1 MKINNM
7 SLKKKIAGLGL
18 FLLLVAV
25 TIISLLVV
33 TCFTITSSLND
44 VDINDGIRIAALRGN
59 IAMLKARQ
67 YEAEFLNR
75 HDEKWVG
82 RVEKSVEEVTQA
94 LDQIDRLNTNV
105 KIKEHSSRARQLGKA
120 YVAQFKQLVVT
131 AKGSNFD
138 QTVILEGLEE
148 LRDVVNDFEPQLD
161 NYIPKIA
168 GERADHASKKLDV
181 TITRA
186 KRFMM
191 LVLLGSLV
199 AQLALLVLLTA
210 PVLKSLSA
218 MSDRLRDIATGEG
231 DLTKRIEVNSGDEI
245 GETAGWFNTFV
256 EKLNGIIKQVAG
268 RSAELTTQSRH
279 LSDTA
284 ESMAQGVEEVSA
296 RTAGLA
302 TAAEEMSATSQDIAQ
317 NCLLAAE
324 NAEAVSQAA
333 VAGSAVV
340 GGTINSMQRMAE
352 NVNQTAAR
360 VDTLGH
366 KTDQIGN
373 IITTIED
380 IADQTNL
387 LALNAAIEAARAGE
401 MGRGFAVVAD
411 EVRALAERTTRAT
424 REINEMIKAIQ
435 KETRDAVGAM
445 KASIGEVGGAV
456 DGSRESGAV
465 LADISCK
472 IGELSQQLNQIATA
486 AEQQTA
492 TTMEISSSIQNA
504 SMTLDE
510 TARTA
515 RGTNSA
521 VRDLDRVAEE
531 LNRLVSGFRLA

>member
-1 MKINNM
+1 MKINAV

-18 FLLLVAV
+18 FLLLVAAAI
-25 TIISLLVV
+25 TSLLVV
-33 TCFTITSSLND
+33 TCFTITASLRE
-44 VDINDGIRIAALRGN
+44 VDKNDGIRIAALRGN
-59 IAMLKARQ
+59 IAMLKARE

-75 HDEKWVG
+75 HDEKWLG

-94 LDQIDRLNTNV
+94 LDKIDSLNTNV

-131 AKGSNFD
+131 AQGSNFD
-138 QTVILEGLEE
+138 QAVILEGLEE

-168 GERADHASKKLDV
+168 GELAESASKKLDA

-191 LVLLGSLV
+191 FVLLGSLI
-199 AQLALLVLLTA
+199 AQLALLFLLTA

-231 DLTKRIEVNSGDEI
+231 DLTKRIEVSSSDEV

-268 RSAELTTQSRH
+268 RSAELTAQSGN
-279 LSDTA
+279 LSTTA

-445 KASIGEVGGAV
+445 KASIGEVGVAV

-465 LADISCK
+465 LGDISCK